1 MAVQSLKCPC
11 LLNGRFS
18 HPLKWQTSSVWAK
31 TMLYVQVR
39 GSTSGAQIK
48 LTHSKWHESM
58 CLSLLTHDQY
68 ELMRWQEPTLL
79 WWWGSECVERSRML
93 NARRGRGVNKKT
105 RTIHPSTS
113 KHPLTCSSL
122 VGTHTHTH
130 THSSL
135 STGSLLQC
143 SPHTECLVALL
154 CSGVE
159 CEFGHL
165 TCANSETT
173 AYKYT
178 DTEVYC
184 QSTGCKLHTRVRMV
198 GVLCYND
205 L

>member
-122 VGTHTHTH
+122 VDTHTHTLLSQH
-130 THSSL
+130 GVVIAVQSTHRVFS
-135 STGSLLQC
+135 GPAVQW
-143 SPHTECLVALL
+143 
-154 CSGVE
+154 SGVWIWA
-159 CEFGHL
+159 FNL
-165 TCANSETT
+165 
-173 AYKYT
+173 
-178 DTEVYC
+178 
-184 QSTGCKLHTRVRMV
+184 R
-198 GVLCYND
+198 
-205 L
+205 